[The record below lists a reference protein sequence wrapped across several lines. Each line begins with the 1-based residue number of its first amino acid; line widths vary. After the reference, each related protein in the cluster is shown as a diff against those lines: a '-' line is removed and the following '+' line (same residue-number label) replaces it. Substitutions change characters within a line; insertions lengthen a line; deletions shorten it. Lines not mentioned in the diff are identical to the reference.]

1 MQKRLIYQ
9 TNVNKL
15 DVDKLKNVQSN
26 SSNLKSKVDQLDVD
40 KLAPALVDLNMS
52 DVVKNHV
59 IKMMYK
65 MLK

>member
-1 MQKRLIYQ
+1 MIHQ

-40 KLAPALVDLNMS
+40 KLAPALVDLNILS
-52 DVVKNHV
+52 DVVK
-59 IKMMYK
+59 IMLLKKMHI